1 MSVGSLILQ
10 FFAKHLLQHSSF
22 ERRQWTGLWFRY
34 IRMRCPAVDPA
45 ATVLA
50 LDDEAMFLQILRLL
64 STCGKRKAKSLF
76 TRVAVITGSY
86 HPATGVAGWSYIL
99 HSC

>member
-50 LDDEAMFLQILRLL
+50 LDDEAMFLQIESKHGANMVLRAI
-64 STCGKRKAKSLF
+64 S
-76 TRVAVITGSY
+76 
-86 HPATGVAGWSYIL
+86 PGWL
-99 HSC
+99 